1 MGSDLKEMKYRR
13 RIGLDERAQCSEQ
26 RALDWHALKQDP
38 VELLRKLDELR
49 EQITRTCQ
57 IVEPPREHRRA
68 GRRALS
74 LLPENPEPPPMPGY
88 HRSRYGGGRYG
99 HGLPPSPYEPLR
111 PEIGERYSRQSSGRY
126 RQYQGRQWDGCGVGH
141 GNYNPS
147 YTCSCPHCLHG
158 QRTAPQEEHI
168 PMARY
173 FAGQH
178 ECYRFE
184 RSPSVSSD
192 YDRRSVASSLYSHRS
207 VSKKRAEYFRKKAEH
222 LCRPVYG
229 AAPFVVC
236 SSCYQLLQVPME
248 KCMGRNRLQC
258 GSCSQIVSLK
268 REEKVIP
275 FSPSASF
282 CVPKIEQ
289 GSNDQTRRDFEH
301 QLNEFANS
309 AFYNLNEHSSMQI
322 NIDFGDDHSVSSSI
336 SHDRTEK
343 GCGSSRSIQLKTDGL
358 LLSPSRSGDI
368 ESPKDILCERDAECQ
383 VEPSDARV
391 SPCSPVLE
399 DKLVDPLCSQEKD
412 NNSEDLG
419 MANISDVNCKG
430 EHKVNDDDDGSL
442 SMGSEQKRKECDE
455 DSLVDESM
463 CKTHEQ
469 KSKDDHSSPEDVS
482 KTHEFDSTKDNISS
496 AVDGN
501 EKHEF
506 ESKKDDTN
514 SLEGE
519 SLNKEHE
526 QKSKEDENSGLEGE
540 NVKKGFDKNN
550 KESENSALEDAN
562 APLEDT
568 RNASDAASLSEIS
581 EEKKTEEENG
591 SLDQPFVEDGNAFAE
606 SGGSSFNE
614 RTNSG
619 FSRGS
624 SETALEEDQPST
636 GKSGDSSFFAGFLKK
651 GFKDLSLFNQSMDSV
666 KVSINGHPI
675 SERALKKAEKK
686 AGPVEP
692 GSYWYDYR
700 AGFWGVMG
708 RECIGIIPPFIRE
721 FNYPMASSCASGDS
735 GVFVNGRELHQR
747 DLDLLVGR
755 GLPRISGKSYSVEI
769 SGNITDEETGKK
781 LRSLGKLA
789 PTIEKLKRGFGMH
802 VPEEFR

>member
-26 RALDWHALKQDP
+26 RALDWRALKQDP

-49 EQITRTCQ
+49 EQITRSCQ

-68 GRRALS
+68 SRRALS

-88 HRSRYGGGRYG
+88 HRSRYGGRYG
-99 HGLPPSPYEPLR
+99 HGLPPSPYELPR
-111 PEIGERYSRQSSGRY
+111 PELGERYSRQSSGRY
-126 RQYQGRQWDGCGVGH
+126 RQYQGRQWDNCGVGH
-141 GNYNPS
+141 GNYNPHA
-147 YTCSCPHCLHG
+147 CSCLHCLHG

-178 ECYRFE
+178 ECYLFE

-258 GSCSQIVSLK
+258 GSCSEIISLK

-282 CVPKIEQ
+282 CVSKTEQ
-289 GSNDQTRRDFEH
+289 GSNDQTRQDFEH
-301 QLNEFANS
+301 QLNDFANS

-322 NIDFGDDHSVSSSI
+322 NIDFGDDHSVSSTI
-336 SHDRTEK
+336 SHDRTDK
-343 GCGSSRSIQLKTDGL
+343 GCESNRSIQVKTDGL

-368 ESPKDILCERDAECQ
+368 ESTKDILCERDAECQ
-383 VEPSDARV
+383 VEPSDARIN
-391 SPCSPVLE
+391 PCSPVLE

-412 NNSEDLG
+412 NNSENLG
-419 MANISDVNCKG
+419 MANRSDVNCKG
-430 EHKVNDDDDGSL
+430 VHKVNDDDGSL
-442 SMGSEQKRKECDE
+442 RMGSEQKGKECNE

-469 KSKDDHSSPEDVS
+469 KSKEVHYYSLEDVS
-482 KTHEFDSTKDNISS
+482 KTHELDSTKDDISS
-496 AVDGN
+496 LEDGDW
-501 EKHEF
+501 

-519 SLNKEHE
+519 SLNKEYE
-526 QKSKEDENSGLEGE
+526 QKSKEDENSVLEAE
-540 NVKKGFDKNN
+540 NVNKGFDENN
-550 KESENSALEDAN
+550 KENNNSALEDAN

-568 RNASDAASLSEIS
+568 RSAFDAASLSVRS

-591 SLDQPFVEDGNAFAE
+591 KLDQPLVEDGNAFVE

-624 SETALEEDQPST
+624 SETVLEEDQPST
-636 GKSGDSSFFAGFLKK
+636 GKSGDSKFFAGFLKK

-708 RECIGIIPPFIRE
+708 RECIGIIPPFVRE
-721 FNYPMASSCASGDS
+721 FNYPMASNCASGDT

-769 SGNITDEETGKK
+769 SGNVTDEATGKK

>member
-26 RALDWHALKQDP
+26 RALDWHALKHDP

-68 GRRALS
+68 DRRVLS

-88 HRSRYGGGRYG
+88 HRSRYGGRYG

-126 RQYQGRQWDGCGVGH
+126 RQYQGRQWDNCGVGH
-141 GNYNPS
+141 GSYNPS
-147 YTCSCPHCLHG
+147 YACSCPHCLHG

-184 RSPSVSSD
+184 RSPSV
-192 YDRRSVASSLYSHRS
+192 
-207 VSKKRAEYFRKKAEH
+207 
-222 LCRPVYG
+222 
-229 AAPFVVC
+229 
-236 SSCYQLLQVPME
+236 PME

-258 GSCSQIVSLK
+258 GSCSQIISLK

-282 CVPKIEQ
+282 CVSKTEQ
-289 GSNDQTRRDFEH
+289 GSNDQARRDFEH

-383 VEPSDARV
+383 VEPSDAQV
-391 SPCSPVLE
+391 SPCFPVLE
-399 DKLVDPLCSQEKD
+399 DKLVDPLCSQEND

-430 EHKVNDDDDGSL
+430 ERNVSDVDGSL
-442 SMGSEQKRKECDE
+442 SIGNEQKGKECDE
-455 DSLVDESM
+455 DTLVDESM

-469 KSKDDHSSPEDVS
+469 KSNDDHSSPEDVS
-482 KTHEFDSTKDNISS
+482 KTHEFNSTKDDISS
-496 AVDGN
+496 VVVGS
-501 EKHEF
+501 EKHEW

-514 SLEGE
+514 SLEGD
-519 SLNKEHE
+519 SLNKEYE
-526 QKSKEDENSGLEGE
+526 QKSKEDENSGLESE

-550 KESENSALEDAN
+550 KENKNSALEDAN
-562 APLEDT
+562 GPLEDT
-568 RNASDAASLSEIS
+568 RNASVVASLSEGC

-591 SLDQPFVEDGNAFAE
+591 NLDQPFVEDGNTFAD

-651 GFKDLSLFNQSMDSV
+651 GFKDLSLFNQSMESV
-666 KVSINGHPI
+666 KVSINSHPI

-721 FNYPMASSCASGDS
+721 FNYPMASNCASGDT

-769 SGNITDEETGKK
+769 SGNVTDEETGKK

-789 PTIEKLKRGFGMH
+789 PTQQLKY
-802 VPEEFR
+802 

>member
-13 RIGLDERAQCSEQ
+13 RIGLEERAQCSEQ
-26 RALDWHALKQDP
+26 RTLDWRALKQDP

-49 EQITRTCQ
+49 EQITRSCQ
-57 IVEPPREHRRA
+57 IVEPPGEHRRTS
-68 GRRALS
+68 RRTLS

-88 HRSRYGGGRYG
+88 HRSRYGGRYG
-99 HGLPPSPYEPLR
+99 HGLPPSPYETLR
-111 PEIGERYSRQSSGRY
+111 PELGERYSRQSSGRY
-126 RQYQGRQWDGCGVGH
+126 RQYQGRQWDNCGVGH
-141 GNYNPS
+141 GNYNP
-147 YTCSCPHCLHG
+147 YACSCPHCLHG
-158 QRTAPQEEHI
+158 HKNSPQEEHI

-173 FAGQH
+173 FAGQQ

-222 LCRPVYG
+222 LCRPVHG

-258 GSCSQIVSLK
+258 GSCSQVISLK
-268 REEKVIP
+268 HEEKVIP
-275 FSPSASF
+275 FSPPASF
-282 CVPKIEQ
+282 CVSKTDQ
-289 GSNDQTRRDFEH
+289 CSNDQTRRDFDH
-301 QLNEFANS
+301 QLNDFANS

-322 NIDFGDDHSVSSSI
+322 NIDFGDNHSVSSSI
-336 SHDRTEK
+336 SHDTTEEA
-343 GCGSSRSIQLKTDGL
+343 CGSSRSIQLKTDGL
-358 LLSPSRSGDI
+358 LLSPNRSGDI
-368 ESPKDILCERDAECQ
+368 ESPKDILCERDAGCQ
-383 VEPSDARV
+383 VQHSDVRI

-399 DKLVDPLCSQEKD
+399 DKLVDPLCRQKKD
-412 NNSEDLG
+412 NTEDLS
-419 MANISDVNCKG
+419 MADISDVNCKG
-430 EHKVNDDDDGSL
+430 ELKVNNDDGII
-442 SMGSEQKRKECDE
+442 SMESEQKGKECDE
-455 DSLVDESM
+455 VSLVDESM

-469 KSKDDHSSPEDVS
+469 KSKEDHCSPGGEVS
-482 KTHEFDSTKDNISS
+482 KMHELDSIKDDISS
-496 AVDGN
+496 LIDGN
-501 EKHEF
+501 ENHDL
-506 ESKKDDTN
+506 ESKQDDTN

-519 SLNKEHE
+519 GLKEEYE
-526 QKSKEDENSGLEGE
+526 QMSKEDDNSGLEGE
-540 NVKKGFDKNN
+540 NVNKGFDENN
-550 KESENSALEDAN
+550 KENDNIALEDAN
-562 APLEDT
+562 TPLEDT
-568 RNASDAASLSEIS
+568 RHAFDSASLSGRC

-591 SLDQPFVEDGNAFAE
+591 KSDQSFVEDGNAFAE

-721 FNYPMASSCASGDS
+721 FNYPMASNCATGDT

-755 GLPRISGKSYSVEI
+755 GLPRTSGKSYSVEI
-769 SGNITDEETGKK
+769 SGNVTDEATGKK